1 MTSLKT
7 KPYTMKRTIIILSL
21 FITSGFTSF
30 GQQAEGILY
39 KDNLPQLTINEDVSL
54 HFISPEPIQ
63 YVDIST
69 DNLVG
74 DIPVEN
80 VFRIKLTGESLPE
93 DQELNQTIGVVTII
107 GQRFIAQYDL
117 HYDPSSRNME
127 TQVEILPRDMNPL
140 DVGSAPLS
148 DNELR
153 DFSLLAFRNKK
164 KSLRIYNSQD
174 AVSGTVNNIYTLD
187 DYIFLDITFMNRSN
201 LKFDI
206 DSIRFKI
213 EDRKILKATNS
224 QAVEIQPEY
233 QLMEKPSF
241 KRRYRN
247 IFVFKKFSF
256 PNNKLFSVELTEK
269 QISGRALSLYIN
281 YEDLLSADTL

>member
-1 MTSLKT
+1 
-7 KPYTMKRTIIILSL
+7 MKRSIAILSL
-21 FITSGFTSF
+21 LIATGFTSF
-30 GQQAEGILY
+30 AQHTEGILY

-63 YVDIST
+63 YVEIST
-69 DNLVG
+69 NSLVG

-80 VFRIKLTGESLPE
+80 VFRIKLTGENLPE
-93 DQELNQTIGVVTII
+93 DQEPKQTIGVVTII
-107 GQRFIAQYDL
+107 GQKFIAQYDL
-117 HYDPSSRNME
+117 HYDPNARNME

-140 DVGSAPLS
+140 DIGLAPLS

-174 AVSGTVNNIYTLD
+174 WVSGTVNNIYTLD

-206 DSIRFKI
+206 DSIRF
-213 EDRKILKATNS
+213 
-224 QAVEIQPEY
+224 
-233 QLMEKPSF
+233 
-241 KRRYRN
+241 
-247 IFVFKKFSF
+247 
-256 PNNKLFSVELTEK
+256 
-269 QISGRALSLYIN
+269 
-281 YEDLLSADTL
+281 

>member
-1 MTSLKT
+1 
-7 KPYTMKRTIIILSL
+7 MKRSIAILSL
-21 FITSGFTSF
+21 LITSGFTSYA
-30 GQQAEGILY
+30 QLTEGIRF

-74 DIPVEN
+74 DIPVDN
-80 VFRIKLTGESLPE
+80 VFRIKIHQENFPGDKSE
-93 DQELNQTIGVVTII
+93 DTNLGVVTII
-107 GQRFIAQYDL
+107 GQKFIAQYDL
-117 HYDPSSRNME
+117 HYNSSSRNIK
-127 TQVEILPRDMNPL
+127 TRVEILPRDMNPL
-140 DVGSAPLS
+140 DVGSRPLS

-153 DFSLLAFRNKK
+153 EYSLLAFKNKK
-164 KSLRIYNSQD
+164 KTLRVNNSQNG
-174 AVSGTVNNIYTLD
+174 VSGSVNNIYTLD

-213 EDRKILKATNS
+213 EDGKILKATNS
-224 QAVEIQPEY
+224 QAIEIQPEY
-233 QLMEKPSF
+233 QLMEKASF

-256 PNNKLFSVELTEK
+256 PNNKLFSIELMEK
-269 QISGRALSLYIN
+269 QISGRSLSLYIN
-281 YEDLLSADTL
+281 YGDLLSADTL

>member
-1 MTSLKT
+1 MKTS
-7 KPYTMKRTIIILSL
+7 IAILSL
-21 FITSGFTSF
+21 LITSGFTSF
-30 GQQAEGILY
+30 AQQTEGILY

-69 DNLVG
+69 NSLVG

-80 VFRIKLTGESLPE
+80 VFRIKLTGQILPE
-93 DQELNQTIGVVTII
+93 DQEPKQTIGIVTII
-107 GQRFIAQYDL
+107 GQKFIAQYDL

-140 DVGSAPLS
+140 DVGAAPLS
-148 DNELR
+148 DNQLR
-153 DFSLLAFRNKK
+153 DFSLLAFSNKK
-164 KSLRIYNSQD
+164 KSLGIKSSQD
-174 AVSGTVNNIYTLD
+174 GVSGTVNNIYTLD
-187 DYIFLDITFMNRSN
+187 DYIFLDITFLNRSN

-224 QAVEIQPEY
+224 QGIEIEPEY

-256 PNNKLFSVELTEK
+256 PNNKLFSIELTET
-269 QISGRALSLYIN
+269 QVSGRALSLYIN

>member
-1 MTSLKT
+1 MKRSVITTSL
-7 KPYTMKRTIIILSL
+7 LL
-21 FITSGFTSF
+21 FACLPSF
-30 GQQAEGILY
+30 GQDSEGVLY
-39 KDNLPQLTINEDVSL
+39 QNDLPQLNINEGVSL

-69 DNLVG
+69 ENLIG
-74 DIPVEN
+74 DIPVDN
-80 VFRIKLTGESLPE
+80 VFRIKILQENFPE
-93 DQELNQTIGVVTII
+93 DKPTNKNLGVVTII
-107 GQRFIAQYDL
+107 GQKFIAQYDL
-117 HYDPSSRNME
+117 NYEPSSKNIK

-140 DVGSAPLS
+140 DIGSAPLS

-174 AVSGTVNNIYTLD
+174 GVSGTVNNIYTLD
-187 DYIFLDITFMNRSN
+187 DYIFLDITFLNGSN

-224 QAVEIQPEY
+224 QAIEIQPEY

-256 PNNKLFSVELTEK
+256 PNNKLFSVKLTEK

>member
-1 MTSLKT
+1 MKTS
-7 KPYTMKRTIIILSL
+7 IAILSL
-21 FITSGFTSF
+21 LIASGFTSF
-30 GQQAEGILY
+30 AQETEGILY

-93 DQELNQTIGVVTII
+93 DQEPKQTIGVVTII
-107 GQRFIAQYDL
+107 GQKFIAQYDL
-117 HYDPSSRNME
+117 HYDPSSSNME
-127 TQVEILPRDMNPL
+127 TQVKILPRDMNPL
-140 DVGSAPLS
+140 DVGSAALS
-148 DNELR
+148 DNQLR
-153 DFSLLAFRNKK
+153 DFSLLAFSNKK
-164 KSLRIYNSQD
+164 KSLGIKNSQD
-174 AVSGTVNNIYTLD
+174 GVSGTVNNIYTLD
-187 DYIFLDITFMNRSN
+187 DYIFLDITFLNRSN

-224 QAVEIQPEY
+224 QAIEIQPEY
-233 QLMEKPSF
+233 QLMEKASF

-256 PNNKLFSVELTEK
+256 PNNKLFSIELTEK
-269 QISGRALSLYIN
+269 QISGRSLSLYIN

>member
-1 MTSLKT
+1 MKTS
-7 KPYTMKRTIIILSL
+7 IAILSL
-21 FITSGFTSF
+21 LIASGFTSF
-30 GQQAEGILY
+30 AQETEGILY

-93 DQELNQTIGVVTII
+93 DQEPKQTIGVVTII
-107 GQRFIAQYDL
+107 GQKFIAQYDL
-117 HYDPSSRNME
+117 HYDPSSSNME

-140 DVGSAPLS
+140 DVGSAALS
-148 DNELR
+148 DNQLR
-153 DFSLLAFRNKK
+153 DFSLLAFSNKK
-164 KSLRIYNSQD
+164 KSLGIKNSQD
-174 AVSGTVNNIYTLD
+174 GVSGTVNNIYTLD
-187 DYIFLDITFMNRSN
+187 DYIFLDITFLNRSN

-224 QAVEIQPEY
+224 QAIEIQPEY
-233 QLMEKPSF
+233 QLMKKPSF

-256 PNNKLFSVELTEK
+256 PNNKLFSIELTET
-269 QISGRALSLYIN
+269 QISGRTLSLYIN
-281 YEDLLSADTL
+281 YEDILSADTL

>member
-1 MTSLKT
+1 
-7 KPYTMKRTIIILSL
+7 MKRSIIIVSLLLSVSL
-21 FITSGFTSF
+21 TSF
-30 GQQAEGILY
+30 SQQPEGVLY

-69 DNLVG
+69 NSLVG
-74 DIPVEN
+74 DIPVDN
-80 VFRIKLTGESLPE
+80 VFRIKVTGDNLPE
-93 DQELNQTIGVVTII
+93 DQQAKQTIGIVTII
-107 GQRFIAQYDL
+107 GQKFIAQYDL
-117 HYDPSSRNME
+117 HYDPFARNME

-140 DVGSAPLS
+140 EIGSAALS
-148 DNELR
+148 DNQLR
-153 DFSLLAFRNKK
+153 DFALLAFSNKK
-164 KSLRIYNSQD
+164 RSLGIKNSQD
-174 AVSGTVNNIYTLD
+174 GVLGTVNNIYTLD
-187 DYIFLDITFMNRSN
+187 DYIFLDITFLNRSN
-201 LKFDI
+201 LKFDV

-213 EDRKILKATNS
+213 EDRKIVKATNS
-224 QAVEIQPEY
+224 QAIEIEPDY
-233 QLMEKPSF
+233 QLMEKASF

-256 PNNKLFSVELTEK
+256 PNNKIFSIELTET

>member
-1 MTSLKT
+1 
-7 KPYTMKRTIIILSL
+7 MKRSIIILSL
-21 FITSGFTSF
+21 LLSVSLTSF
-30 GQQAEGILY
+30 GQETEGILY
-39 KDNLPQLTINEDVSL
+39 KNNLPQLTINEDVSL

-69 DNLVG
+69 DDLVG

-80 VFRIKLTGESLPE
+80 VFRIKLTGDNLPE
-93 DQELNQTIGVVTII
+93 DQELNQTIGIVTII
-107 GQRFIAQYDL
+107 GQKFIAQYDL
-117 HYDPSSRNME
+117 HYDPCSRIME

-140 DVGSAPLS
+140 DIGSAPLS

-153 DFSLLAFRNKK
+153 DFSLLAFKNKK
-164 KSLRIYNSQD
+164 KSLGIYNSKD
-174 AVSGTVNNIYTLD
+174 GLSGTVNNIYTLD

-224 QAVEIQPEY
+224 QAIEIQPEY

-256 PNNKLFSVELTEK
+256 PNNKLFSIELTEK

>member
-7 KPYTMKRTIIILSL
+7 KPSTMKRSIAILNL
-21 FITSGFTSF
+21 LIVSGFTSF
-30 GQQAEGILY
+30 GQQTEGILY

-74 DIPVEN
+74 DIPVDN
-80 VFRIKLTGESLPE
+80 VFRIKVIQDNLLDEKSP
-93 DQELNQTIGVVTII
+93 DQTLGVVTII
-107 GQRFIAQYDL
+107 GQKFIAQYDL
-117 HYDPSSRNME
+117 HYNPYARNME

-140 DVGSAPLS
+140 DIGSAPLS

-153 DFSLLAFRNKK
+153 EFSLLAFRNKK

-174 AVSGTVNNIYTLD
+174 GVSGTVNNIYTLD
-187 DYIFLDITFMNRSN
+187 DYIFLDITFLNGSN

-206 DSIRFKI
+206 DSVRFKI
-213 EDRKILKATNS
+213 EDKKILKATNS
-224 QAVEIQPEY
+224 QAIEIQPEY

-247 IFVFKKFSF
+247 IFVFKKFSI
-256 PNNKLFSVELTEK
+256 PNNKLFSIELMEK
-269 QISGRALSLYIN
+269 QISGRSLLLYIN
-281 YEDLLSADTL
+281 YEDILSADTL

>member
-1 MTSLKT
+1 
-7 KPYTMKRTIIILSL
+7 MKRSLAILSL
-21 FITSGFTSF
+21 FIASGFTSF
-30 GQQAEGILY
+30 AQQTEGILY
-39 KDNLPQLTINEDVSL
+39 KDNLPQLTINEDISL

-63 YVDIST
+63 FVDIST
-69 DNLVG
+69 NSLVG

-80 VFRIKLTGESLPE
+80 VFRIKLTGENVPE
-93 DQELNQTIGVVTII
+93 DQEPKQTIGIVTII
-107 GQRFIAQYDL
+107 GQKFIAQYDL

-127 TQVEILPRDMNPL
+127 TQVEILPKDMNPL
-140 DVGSAPLS
+140 DIGSAPLS

-153 DFSLLAFRNKK
+153 DFSLLAFRNKN

-174 AVSGTVNNIYTLD
+174 GVSGTVNNIYTLD

-224 QAVEIQPEY
+224 QAIEIQPEY
-233 QLMEKPSF
+233 QLMEKASF

-256 PNNKLFSVELTEK
+256 PNNKLFSIELTEQ
-269 QISGRALSLYIN
+269 QISGRSLSLYIN

>member
-7 KPYTMKRTIIILSL
+7 KPYTMKRSTIILSL

-30 GQQAEGILY
+30 GQQTEGILY
-39 KDNLPQLTINEDVSL
+39 KDNLPQLNITEGVSL
-54 HFISPEPIQ
+54 HFVSPEPIQ

-80 VFRIKLTGESLPE
+80 VFRIKLTGDNLPE
-93 DQELNQTIGVVTII
+93 DQGLNQTIGIVTII
-107 GQRFIAQYDL
+107 GQKFIAQYDL
-117 HYDPSSRNME
+117 QYDPESRNLE

-140 DVGSAPLS
+140 EVGSRPLS

-153 DFSLLAFRNKK
+153 DFSIMAFKNKK
-164 KSLRIYNSQD
+164 KSLGNYNSQD
-174 AVSGTVNNIYTLD
+174 GVSGTVNNIYSLD
-187 DYIFLDITFMNRSN
+187 DYIFLDITFRNRSN
-201 LKFDI
+201 LKFEI
-206 DSIRFKI
+206 DSVRFKI

-224 QAVEIQPEY
+224 QAIEIQPEY

-256 PNNKLFSVELTEK
+256 PNNKLFTIELTEK
-269 QISGRALSLYIN
+269 QISGRAVSLYIN

>member
-1 MTSLKT
+1 
-7 KPYTMKRTIIILSL
+7 MKRSIAILSL
-21 FITSGFTSF
+21 LIATGFTSF
-30 GQQAEGILY
+30 AQQTEGILY
-39 KDNLPQLTINEDVSL
+39 KDNLPQLTINEDISL

-63 YVDIST
+63 FVDIST
-69 DNLVG
+69 NSLVG

-93 DQELNQTIGVVTII
+93 DQEPKQTIGIVTII
-107 GQRFIAQYDL
+107 GQKFIAQYDL

-140 DVGSAPLS
+140 DIGSAALS
-148 DNELR
+148 DNQLR
-153 DFSLLAFRNKK
+153 DFSLLVFSNKK
-164 KSLRIYNSQD
+164 KSLGIKNSQD
-174 AVSGTVNNIYTLD
+174 GVSGTVNNIYTLD

-224 QAVEIQPEY
+224 QAIEIQPEY
-233 QLMEKPSF
+233 
-241 KRRYRN
+241 
-247 IFVFKKFSF
+247 
-256 PNNKLFSVELTEK
+256 
-269 QISGRALSLYIN
+269 
-281 YEDLLSADTL
+281 